1 MKKMM
6 NVPVG
11 IHHRNLNG
19 LFFTSLFLL
28 FTLCTIAQDRNYGL
42 IYSDNI
48 KGGATVF
55 GNTLT
60 HVLNANG
67 TVNTTAMNDNAA
79 NGNSTT
85 GNGYVFVQQVDI
97 DGTTGDGA
105 GTKNSTSADLQL
117 PNGTNNIKI
126 ARLYWGGRCTKAD
139 YNLNTAAN
147 RTVKIRKGTSGPY
160 TEYLALQLDTAL
172 KDRGLTTEFLMYQAY
187 VDVTAFIQANGAGT
201 YTVGNIALSVGDGG
215 NIGNYGGW
223 SIVIVYE
230 NLMESFNSVRVY
242 DGYTQIFNG
251 GNPLSRTITLTGLDV
266 PSGNLTLPDAK
277 LSVVT
282 WEGDANI
289 SNDYL
294 KINGNLFSNTINALN
309 NPWNGTISNDG
320 VHVTTKNP
328 NYTNQMGIDID
339 QFNVGTGFGILP
351 NATSVQ
357 LEFGTEQDVYFPSM
371 FAFVIK
377 MKDPTIALN
386 KTVIDANNNN
396 NAEPGEVLTYTL
408 KGYNLG
414 AGIAY
419 GVQLFD
425 TLPNTI
431 TYLPGSLKVNFSP
444 GVAAGTLTDGTD
456 IDNGEY
462 VVSGN
467 TKSIQVRLGIG
478 SNGSVGG
485 ALASLD
491 SFEVEFKATVNL
503 PAPGQNVL
511 PIINIARLKAQSQS
525 QDAFVDDGIA
535 IINPA
540 GGPLPV
546 TLIAFNANIHT
557 ANTVK
562 INWQTSMELNAKNYT
577 IERSVDNKNFNA
589 TSTINAA
596 GTSFITHQYS
606 AIDDI
611 TTITTAI
618 VYYRLKQTDNDNRI
632 SYSKVIA
639 VRIKKAV
646 STLLVAPNPFYN
658 QLNINIDWSKN
669 ELTTI
674 KIINSIGATVLAKN
688 VQMQKGNNFILLSE
702 MATLAKGNYIIVL
715 NDGEKTIS
723 AKVIKQ

>member
-1 MKKMM
+1 MKKLMI
-6 NVPVG
+6 VPVG
-11 IHHRNLNG
+11 LITKNKYSLIYTG
-19 LFFTSLFLL
+19 LFMLLAFT
-28 FTLCTIAQDRNYGL
+28 TMAQDRNYGL

-67 TVNTTAMNDNAA
+67 TVNTAAMNDNAA

-105 GTKNSTSADLQL
+105 TTKNSTSADLQL
-117 PNGTNNIKI
+117 PSGTNTIKI

-139 YNLNTAAN
+139 YDLNATAN
-147 RTVKIRKGTSGPY
+147 RTVKIRKGTSGTY

-172 KDRGLTTEFLMYQAY
+172 KDRGLASEFLMYQAY
-187 VDVTAFIQANGAGT
+187 VDVTAFVQANGAGT
-201 YTVGNIALSVGDGG
+201 YTVGNIALSIGDGG

-223 SIVIVYE
+223 SIVVVYE
-230 NLMESFNSVRVY
+230 NPAETFNSIRVY

-294 KINGNLFSNTINALN
+294 KINGNLFSNSINQID

-396 NAEPGEVLTYTL
+396 NAEAGEELTYKL

-419 GVQLFD
+419 SVKLFD

-431 TYLPGSLKVNFSP
+431 TYIPGSLKVNFSP
-444 GVAAGTLTDGTD
+444 GVAAGILSDATDL
-456 IDNGEY
+456 DNGEY

-467 TKSIQVRLGIG
+467 IKSIQVRLG
-478 SNGSVGG
+478 NGANGTVGG
-485 ALASLD
+485 SLASLD

-525 QDAFVDDGIA
+525 LDAFVDDGIA

-546 TLIAFNANIHT
+546 TLISFT
-557 ANTVK
+557 ANLYTTSLVK
-562 INWQTSMELNAKNYT
+562 IIWHTSMELNAKNYI
-577 IERSVDNKNFNA
+577 IERSIDNKNF
-589 TSTINAA
+589 TTVSTTNAA
-596 GTSFITHQYS
+596 GTSFIAHQY
-606 AIDDI
+606 AITDDV
-611 TTITTAI
+611 TAI
-618 VYYRLKQTDNDNRI
+618 TNAIIYYRIKQTDNDNRI

-639 VRIKKAV
+639 VRLKKAL
-646 STLLVAPNPFYN
+646 STLIVAPNPCHNY
-658 QLNINIDWSKN
+658 LNINIEWPKA
-669 ELTTI
+669 ELTTV
-674 KIINSIGATVLAKN
+674 KVINNNGATVLVKN
-688 VQMQKGNNFILLSE
+688 ITMQKGNNFITLAE
-702 MATLAKGNYIIVL
+702 MATVASGSYIIL
-715 NDGEKTIS
+715 FNDGEKIITT
-723 AKVIKQ
+723 KVVKQ